1 VLVGDGGVGK
11 TTFVKRHLTGEFE
24 KKYVGE
30 SRRALWGTARA
41 QAWEPSREPLAR
53 LGWLRLPP
61 WRRARSS
68 LPRVPAASHSWRGG
82 PPARVPHQPRTARLQ
97 RVGYGRAGALCSGY
111 SLPPLLAARTPV
123 VAFPARRR
131 SLAAFATDTSADR
144 ATSNQKPK
152 RAVVAARH
160 TAHRLG
166 SCLRDPQHPGAV
178 RHHHVRRDLAYYVQ
192 ERAELAPRPGEPC
205 LRPWLLCV
213 CVVVGGGEGTDAA
226 TGVGTGAVAAAGDH
240 GRYGS
245 GALGACVR
253 EHPDRAGG

>member
-1 VLVGDGGVGK
+1 MSLAAPCGAQPEHKLGS
-11 TTFVKRHLTGEFE
+11 LP
-24 KKYVGE
+24 E
-30 SRRALWGTARA
+30 SRWH
-41 QAWEPSREPLAR
+41 AWA
-53 LGWLRLPP
+53 GCAFPP

-213 CVVVGGGEGTDAA
+213 CVGGGG
-226 TGVGTGAVAAAGDH
+226 GDRRRH
-240 GRYGS
+240 RCRDRRCGRG
-245 GALGACVR
+245 R
-253 EHPDRAGG
+253 